1 MNPVPDIY
9 RILPEVIL
17 TLTGVAVMLID
28 ASLPPALPRRM
39 LGWVAAI
46 GTTIALWASLWQ
58 LSLPEGT
65 GFYSTVETSA
75 FTVFFHVLICGI
87 VLVALLLSLDTLPEH
102 THHQGEFYALI
113 AFGAVGMCLLT
124 SAVEL
129 LVVFVAL
136 EISSISTY
144 ILAGWRKHTGRGP
157 EAAIKYFLLGSF
169 ATAFLLYGI
178 ALVFGATGTTQIYQI
193 AQLAPAAQNQSLIIA
208 ALALMLV
215 GILFK
220 VSAAPF
226 HVWTPDVYEGAPSP
240 VVALLSTAPKAAAF
254 ALLLRVVYEMLPNLH
269 YLWAPL
275 LWIVAVLSMTV
286 GNLAA
291 LRQQNVKRM
300 LAYSAIAHAGYL
312 LAAFAGLSNQNGLS
326 ESGIAAA
333 AFYIAAYAAMNVGIF
348 AVVTLVAG
356 YEEQLSLIDDYRGLV
371 YRSPLLGS
379 LLIFF
384 LISLIG
390 VPFTGG
396 FFGKFYSFSAAVGG
410 GAIWLAIIGLLNS
423 GLAAAYY
430 LRLVVVAAQRPLPDT
445 DSSADSANI
454 AAPRPLVGAAVIA
467 ALFLAVAATLVLGII
482 PGATLDAAQSAAHT
496 LQAPPQT
503 AAVDPLVASH
513 EPARIKSNRL
523 PRVRSGTLRSSPK
536 ALASIQSMKDLH
548 DRGIALNLGN

>member
-1 MNPVPDIY
+1 VNPVPDIY

-17 TLTGVAVMLID
+17 TLTGAAVMVFD
-28 ASLPPALPRRM
+28 ASMPGQWPRRP

-58 LSLPEGT
+58 LSLPDGT
-65 GFYSTVETSA
+65 AYFAAYPTVETSA

-87 VLVALLLSLDTLPEH
+87 VLVTLLLSLDTLPEH
-102 THHQGEFYALI
+102 SHHQGEFYALI
-113 AFGAVGMCLLT
+113 VFGAVGMCLLT

-129 LVVFVAL
+129 LVVFISL

-144 ILAGWRKHTGRGP
+144 ILTGYRKQTARGP

-178 ALVFGATGTTQIYQI
+178 ALIFGATGTTQIYQI
-193 AQLAPAAQNQSLIIA
+193 ARLAPVAQNQTLVLA
-208 ALALMLV
+208 GMALMLV

-254 ALLLRVVYEMLPNLH
+254 ALLLRVVYEMFPNLRSI
-269 YLWAPL
+269 WAPL

-312 LAAFAGLSNQNGLS
+312 LAAFAGTGSI
-326 ESGIAAA
+326 GIAAA
-333 AFYIAAYAAMNVGIF
+333 SFYIAAYAAMNVGIF
-348 AVVTLVAG
+348 AVITLVAG
-356 YEEQLSLIDDYRGLV
+356 YDEHLSLIDDFRGLM
-371 YRSPLLGS
+371 YRSPFLAS

-390 VPFTGG
+390 IPFTGG
-396 FFGKFYSFSAAVGG
+396 FFGKFYSFSAAVDG
-410 GAIWLAIIGLLNS
+410 GAIALAIIGLLNS
-423 GLAAAYY
+423 GVAAAYY
-430 LRLVVVAAQRPLPDT
+430 LRLALVCAQRP
-445 DSSADSANI
+445 SADQ
-454 AAPRPLVGAAVIA
+454 AAPPKPVVGVAVGAA
-467 ALFLAVAATLVLGII
+467 LLLAVAVTLVLGIV
-482 PGATLDAAQSAAHT
+482 PGATLHAAQSAAHT
-496 LQAPPQT
+496 LQAPPQPGE
-503 AAVDPLVASH
+503 VPGIPLQF
-513 EPARIKSNRL
+513 P
-523 PRVRSGTLRSSPK
+523 
-536 ALASIQSMKDLH
+536 Q
-548 DRGIALNLGN
+548 